1 MYNKIFKEIKKYNN
15 IVIARHIGPD
25 PDALASQI
33 ALRDSI
39 KLTFPSKK
47 VIAVGSGSSKFS
59 FIGSL
64 DKLGEFEDALLIVTD
79 TPDTKRVDGIDVSN
93 YNHRIKID
101 HHPFIDKFCN
111 IEYIDDTASSACEII
126 MDLILNTKLKC
137 NKSIAKTLYIGLVSD
152 SNRFLFNTCTPKT
165 FNLVS
170 KYLSKYKF
178 DISKIYQ
185 KLYARPL
192 NEVRLEG
199 YISSNME
206 VTENGLG
213 YIKITDEIVKKYGV
227 DAASAGNMVNNYNF
241 IEEVLVWVTMTE
253 DVNNDQIRISI
264 RSRGPIVNKVAEKY
278 NGGGHKFAS
287 GVKTKTFTEATKLIK
302 DLDKLLVEY
311 NKESE

>member
-1 MYNKIFKEIKKYNN
+1 MYKEIYKRIKKYNN

-25 PDALASQI
+25 PDALASQM

-39 KLTFPSKK
+39 KLTFPDKK

-64 DKLGEFEDALLIVTD
+64 DKLEDFDDALLIVTD
-79 TPDTKRVDGIDVSN
+79 TPDIKRVDGVDLSKFI
-93 YNHRIKID
+93 YKIKID
-101 HHPFIDKFCN
+101 HHPFLEKFCD
-111 IEYIDDTASSACEII
+111 IEYIDDSSSSTCEII

-137 NKSIAKTLYIGLVSD
+137 NKSIAKTLYTGLVSD

-165 FNLVS
+165 FRLTA
-170 KYLSKYKF
+170 KYLEDYKF
-178 DISKIYQ
+178 DLAKLYQ

-213 YIKITDEIVKKYGV
+213 YIKITDKIVKEYGV

-264 RSRGPIVNKVAEKY
+264 RSRGPAINKVAEKY
-278 NGGGHKFAS
+278 NGGGHKMAA
-287 GVKTKTFTEATKLIK
+287 GVKAKTFTEANKLIK
-302 DLDKLLVEY
+302 DLDKVVKEY
-311 NKESE
+311 NKERE

>member
-1 MYNKIFKEIKKYNN
+1 MYREIYKKIKKYNN

-25 PDALASQI
+25 PDALASQM

-39 KLTFPSKK
+39 KLTFPDKN

-64 DKLGEFEDALLIVTD
+64 DKLEEFDETLLIVTD
-79 TPDTKRVDGIDVSN
+79 TPDTKRIDGVDISN
-93 YNHRIKID
+93 YSYNIKID
-101 HHPFIDKFCN
+101 HHPFIEKFCD
-111 IEYIDDTASSACEII
+111 IEYIDDRASSACEII

-137 NKSIAKTLYIGLVSD
+137 NKSIAKTLYTGLVSD

-165 FNLVS
+165 FRLAA
-170 KYLSKYKF
+170 KYLEDYKF
-178 DISKIYQ
+178 DLSKLYQ

-206 VTENGLG
+206 VTDNGLG
-213 YIKITDEIVKKYGV
+213 YIKITDKIVKEYGV

-264 RSRGPIVNKVAEKY
+264 RSRGPAINKVAEKY
-278 NGGGHKFAS
+278 NGGGHKMAA
-287 GVKTKTFTEATKLIK
+287 GVKAQTFTEANKLIK
-302 DLDKLLVEY
+302 DLDKVVKEY
-311 NKESE
+311 NKERE